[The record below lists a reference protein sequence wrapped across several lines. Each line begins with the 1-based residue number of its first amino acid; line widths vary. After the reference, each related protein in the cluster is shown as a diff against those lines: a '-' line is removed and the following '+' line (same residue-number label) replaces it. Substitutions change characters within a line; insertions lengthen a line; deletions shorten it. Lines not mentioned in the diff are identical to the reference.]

1 MRIVEFVKDA
11 NDWGDGPA
19 ILATGIRRMYFI
31 STQIIRVTFVRAGVD
46 DNGVEEQRVSGHID
60 CDIAQ
65 VDAIL
70 DLIHRGL
77 GDLAEQPR
85 DKPVPR
91 PRGEAMN

>member
-31 STQIIRVTFVRAGVD
+31 SPHIVRVTFVRADVD

-60 CDIAQ
+60 CDIDQ
-65 VDAIL
+65 LDAIL
-70 DLIHRGL
+70 ALIHRGL
-77 GDLAEQPR
+77 GVADQPR
-85 DKPVPR
+85 DKPAVAQR
-91 PRGEAMN
+91 RVEH